1 MATEGP
7 RNEGSRTPR
16 PSAGVA
22 AAGTAGIGALIGAAL
37 VVIALLWT
45 ASEMHYRA
53 CVEKA
58 EAKFPAVPVSA
69 FTGKQ
74 TGPLKVSF
82 VSERAKAVD
91 DCGHF

>member
-7 RNEGSRTPR
+7 RSPR
-16 PSAGVA
+16 SSAGA
-22 AAGTAGIGALIGAAL
+22 AALGTAGIAGLIAAAL

-45 ASEMHYRA
+45 ASEMHYRG

-58 EAKFPAVPVSA
+58 QAKFPAVPVSA
-69 FTGKQ
+69 FAGKQ

-82 VSERAKAVD
+82 VSQRAKAVD
-91 DCGHF
+91 ECGHF

>member
-1 MATEGP
+1 MTSEGIRGP
-7 RNEGSRTPR
+7 RS
-16 PSAGVA
+16 SAGLA
-22 AAGTAGIGALIGAAL
+22 ALGTAGIVAIIIGAL

-45 ASEMHYRA
+45 ASETHYRA

-58 EAKFPAVPVSA
+58 EAKFPAIPVSA
-69 FTGKQ
+69 FSGKQ

-82 VSERAKAVD
+82 TAQRAKAVD

>member
-1 MATEGP
+1 MSSEGIRAP
-7 RNEGSRTPR
+7 RS
-16 PSAGVA
+16 S
-22 AAGTAGIGALIGAAL
+22 AGTAALGSAGIVAIVAGVL

-82 VSERAKAVD
+82 VSERGKAVD

>member
-7 RNEGSRTPR
+7 RSSRS
-16 PSAGVA
+16 SAG
-22 AAGTAGIGALIGAAL
+22 AAGIAGLIAAAL

-53 CVEKA
+53 CVEQA

-69 FTGKQ
+69 FGGKE

-82 VSERAKAVD
+82 VKERAKAVD
-91 DCGHF
+91 ECGHF